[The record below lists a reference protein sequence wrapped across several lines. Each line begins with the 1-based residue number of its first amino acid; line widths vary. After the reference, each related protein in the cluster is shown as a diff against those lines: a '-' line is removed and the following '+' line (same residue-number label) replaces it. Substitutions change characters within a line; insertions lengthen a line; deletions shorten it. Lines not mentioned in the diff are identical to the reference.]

1 MADAE
6 AVCGEQPDHRFC
18 GELRS
23 TIFSSQL
30 DAKRYHEYLGDPT
43 VADAV
48 CDRLI
53 HNAHRVVLSGPSRR
67 KEDSPTK

>member
-1 MADAE
+1 ME
-6 AVCGEQPDHRFC
+6 NGCTGSTGGR
-18 GELRS
+18 GKR
-23 TIFSSQL
+23 TIFASQL
-30 DAKRYHEYLGDPT
+30 DPKRYHEYLGDPT

-67 KEDSPTK
+67 KEEAPIK